1 MPAPRLTFVPENWPI
16 SGDFPAMDT
25 HSSVVSEQTSSPIGP
40 MTGPLTVLLADDH
53 PAVRAGVRAALEAG
67 GLTIC
72 AEVGNA
78 EDAVEAA
85 VEHLPDVCL
94 LDVRMPGGGIWAA
107 KEISEQLEETI
118 VVMLTVSSAQE
129 ELFEALRAGASG
141 YLLKDMD
148 PKRLPQLL
156 RAAVA
161 GEAPLPPT
169 LVARLVDEF
178 RTRGRRRFLAL
189 PERRSVELTS
199 REYEVLELLRKGL
212 STADIAERLFIS
224 RTTVKRHISSVM
236 QKLNVRTRADAVR
249 LAGGSRI

>member
-1 MPAPRLTFVPENWPI
+1 
-16 SGDFPAMDT
+16 MDA
-25 HSSVVSEQTSSPIGP
+25 HSPVVSEQLPAATCPV
-40 MTGPLTVLLADDH
+40 TGPLSVLLADDH
-53 PAVRAGVRAALEAG
+53 PAVRAGVRGALEAG
-67 GLTIC
+67 GLTVC
-72 AEVGNA
+72 AEVGSA
-78 EDAVEAA
+78 EEAIQAA
-85 VEHLPDVCL
+85 VRHQPDVCL

-107 KEISEQLEETI
+107 KEISDRVEGTI

-156 RAAVA
+156 RAAVV

-178 RTRGRRRFLAL
+178 RTRGRRRYLAL

-224 RTTVKRHISSVM
+224 RVTVKRHISSVM
-236 QKLNVRTRADAVR
+236 QKLDVRSRADAVR

>member
-1 MPAPRLTFVPENWPI
+1 
-16 SGDFPAMDT
+16 MDPQS
-25 HSSVVSEQTSSPIGP
+25 HLVSENPPPATGSLS
-40 MTGPLTVLLADDH
+40 GPLTVLLADDH

-85 VEHLPDVCL
+85 LQHQPDVCL

-107 KEISEQLEETI
+107 KEISGQVEETI

-148 PKRLPQLL
+148 PKRLPSLL
-156 RAAVA
+156 RAAVV
-161 GEAPLPPT
+161 G
-169 LVARLVDEF
+169 
-178 RTRGRRRFLAL
+178 G
-189 PERRSVELTS
+189 
-199 REYEVLELLRKGL
+199 
-212 STADIAERLFIS
+212 
-224 RTTVKRHISSVM
+224 
-236 QKLNVRTRADAVR
+236 
-249 LAGGSRI
+249 AGGASSPSPHAAAWS

>member
-1 MPAPRLTFVPENWPI
+1 MDAQSPLVSDNNPPLATGPI
-16 SGDFPAMDT
+16 SG
-25 HSSVVSEQTSSPIGP
+25 
-40 MTGPLTVLLADDH
+40 PLKVLLADDH

-67 GLTIC
+67 GLIIC

-78 EDAVEAA
+78 EEAVAAA
-85 VEHLPDVCL
+85 VQHHPDVCL

-107 KEISEQLEETI
+107 KEISDQVEETI

-148 PKRLPQLL
+148 PKKLPSLL
-156 RAAVA
+156 RAAVV
-161 GEAPLPPT
+161 GEAPLPPA

-189 PERRSVELTS
+189 PQRRSVELTS

-212 STADIAERLFIS
+212 TTADIAERLFIS
-224 RTTVKRHISSVM
+224 RITVKRHISSVM
-236 QKLNVRTRADAVR
+236 QKLDVRTRADAVR

>member
-1 MPAPRLTFVPENWPI
+1 MEARGPL
-16 SGDFPAMDT
+16 
-25 HSSVVSEQTSSPIGP
+25 VSENPPPESASMSGT
-40 MTGPLTVLLADDH
+40 LTVLLADDH

-72 AEVGNA
+72 AEVGSA
-78 EDAVEAA
+78 EEAIEGA
-85 VEHLPDVCL
+85 VEHEPDVCL

-107 KEISEQLEETI
+107 KEISERLDDTI

-148 PKRLPQLL
+148 PTKLPSLL
-156 RAAVA
+156 RAAVV
-161 GEAPLPPT
+161 GEAPLPPA

-189 PERRSVELTS
+189 PQRRSVELTS

-224 RTTVKRHISSVM
+224 RVTVKRHISSVM
-236 QKLNVRTRADAVR
+236 QKLDVRTRADAVR

>member
-1 MPAPRLTFVPENWPI
+1 
-16 SGDFPAMDT
+16 MDAN
-25 HSSVVSEQTSSPIGP
+25 SPLVSEHHPPQSGP
-40 MTGPLTVLLADDH
+40 QNGPLTVLLADDH
-53 PAVRAGVRAALEAG
+53 PAVRAGVRGALEGG

-85 VEHLPDVCL
+85 VEHRPDVCL

-107 KEISEQLEETI
+107 KEISEQVEDTI

-156 RAAVA
+156 RAAVV

-178 RTRGRRRFLAL
+178 RTRGRRRFVAL

-224 RTTVKRHISSVM
+224 RITVKRHISSVM

-249 LAGGSRI
+249 LAGGSKI

>member
-1 MPAPRLTFVPENWPI
+1 
-16 SGDFPAMDT
+16 MDT
-25 HSSVVSEQTSSPIGP
+25 HSPLVSDNPPHSHDPTP
-40 MTGPLTVLLADDH
+40 GPLTVLLADDH

-78 EDAVEAA
+78 EDAVTAA
-85 VEHLPDVCL
+85 VEHQPDVCL

-107 KEISEQLEETI
+107 KEISDRVADTV
-118 VVMLTVSSAQE
+118 VVMLTVSSVQE

-148 PKRLPQLL
+148 PKRLPSLL
-156 RAAVA
+156 RAAVV

-178 RTRGRRRFLAL
+178 RSRGRRRFLAL
-189 PERRSVELTS
+189 PQRRSVELTS

-212 STADIAERLFIS
+212 TTADIAERLFIS
-224 RTTVKRHISSVM
+224 RITVKRHISSVM
-236 QKLNVRTRADAVR
+236 QKMDVRSRADAVR

>member
-1 MPAPRLTFVPENWPI
+1 
-16 SGDFPAMDT
+16 
-25 HSSVVSEQTSSPIGP
+25 

-85 VEHLPDVCL
+85 LEHRPGVCL

-107 KEISEQLEETI
+107 KEISEQVDDTV

-148 PKRLPQLL
+148 PTRLPQLL
-156 RAAVA
+156 RAAVV

-189 PERRSVELTS
+189 PQRRSVELTS

-212 STADIAERLFIS
+212 STADIADRLFIS
-224 RTTVKRHISSVM
+224 RITVKRHISSVM

>member
-1 MPAPRLTFVPENWPI
+1 MEARVPL
-16 SGDFPAMDT
+16 
-25 HSSVVSEQTSSPIGP
+25 VSDNSRPETASMQGT
-40 MTGPLTVLLADDH
+40 LTVLLADDH

-78 EDAVEAA
+78 EDAIQGA
-85 VEHLPDVCL
+85 VEYEPDVCL

-107 KEISEQLEETI
+107 KEISERLDETI

-148 PKRLPQLL
+148 PKRLPSLL
-156 RAAVA
+156 RAAVV
-161 GEAPLPPT
+161 GEAPVPPA

-212 STADIAERLFIS
+212 TTADIAERLFIS
-224 RTTVKRHISSVM
+224 RVTVKRHISSVM
-236 QKLNVRTRADAVR
+236 QKLDVRSRADAVR

>member
-1 MPAPRLTFVPENWPI
+1 MDAHTPLVRDNSSREADPI
-16 SGDFPAMDT
+16 
-25 HSSVVSEQTSSPIGP
+25 
-40 MTGPLTVLLADDH
+40 TGSLSVLLADDH

-67 GLTIC
+67 GLTVC

-85 VEHLPDVCL
+85 VEHRPDVCL

-107 KEISEQLEETI
+107 KEISEQVDETI

-148 PKRLPQLL
+148 PKRLPHLL
-156 RAAVA
+156 QAAVV

-178 RTRGRRRFLAL
+178 RKRGRRRFLAL
-189 PERRSVELTS
+189 PQRRSVELTS

-212 STADIAERLFIS
+212 STADIADRLFIS
-224 RTTVKRHISSVM
+224 RITVKRHISSVM
-236 QKLNVRTRADAVR
+236 QKLNVQTRADAVR

>member
-1 MPAPRLTFVPENWPI
+1 
-16 SGDFPAMDT
+16 MDAQ
-25 HSSVVSEQTSSPIGP
+25 SPLVSDNNPPLS
-40 MTGPLTVLLADDH
+40 TGPASGPLAVLLADDH

-67 GLTIC
+67 GLNIC

-85 VEHLPDVCL
+85 VKHEPDVCL

-107 KEISEQLEETI
+107 KEISERVEETI

-148 PKRLPQLL
+148 PKKLPSLL
-156 RAAVA
+156 RAAVV
-161 GEAPLPPT
+161 GEAPLPPA

-189 PERRSVELTS
+189 PQRRSVELTS

-212 STADIAERLFIS
+212 TTADIAERLFIS
-224 RTTVKRHISSVM
+224 RITVKRHISSVM
-236 QKLNVRTRADAVR
+236 QKLDVRTRADAVR

>member
-1 MPAPRLTFVPENWPI
+1 MAARSPLVSDNPPPE
-16 SGDFPAMDT
+16 SASM
-25 HSSVVSEQTSSPIGP
+25 S
-40 MTGPLTVLLADDH
+40 GPLTVLLADDH

-72 AEVGNA
+72 AEVGSA
-78 EDAVEAA
+78 EAA
-85 VEHLPDVCL
+85 IEGAMEHRPDVCL

-107 KEISEQLEETI
+107 KEISERLDDTI

-148 PKRLPQLL
+148 PRKLPSLL
-156 RAAVA
+156 RAAVV
-161 GEAPLPPT
+161 GEAPLPPA

-189 PERRSVELTS
+189 PQRRSVELTS

-224 RTTVKRHISSVM
+224 RVTVKRHISSVM
-236 QKLNVRTRADAVR
+236 QKLDVRTRADAIR
-249 LAGGSRI
+249 LAGGSKI

>member
-1 MPAPRLTFVPENWPI
+1 MDTQSPLVSNTPPPAP
-16 SGDFPAMDT
+16 
-25 HSSVVSEQTSSPIGP
+25 GP
-40 MTGPLTVLLADDH
+40 PPGPLTVLLADDH

-72 AEVGNA
+72 AEVGSA

-85 VEHLPDVCL
+85 AEHRPDVCL

-107 KEISEQLEETI
+107 KEISDRIEDTI
-118 VVMLTVSSAQE
+118 VVMLTVSSAEE

-148 PKRLPQLL
+148 PKRLPSLL
-156 RAAVA
+156 RAAVV

-178 RTRGRRRFLAL
+178 RARGRRRFLAL
-189 PERRSVELTS
+189 PQRRSVELTS

-212 STADIAERLFIS
+212 TTADIAERLFIS
-224 RTTVKRHISSVM
+224 RITVKRHISSVM
-236 QKLNVRTRADAVR
+236 QKMDVRTRADAVR

>member
-1 MPAPRLTFVPENWPI
+1 MDSDSPTVSDNPLPD
-16 SGDFPAMDT
+16 SG
-25 HSSVVSEQTSSPIGP
+25 S
-40 MTGPLTVLLADDH
+40 MTGTLTVLLADDH
-53 PAVRAGVRAALEAG
+53 PAVRAGVRAALEGG

-85 VEHLPDVCL
+85 LRHRPDVAL

-107 KEISEQLEETI
+107 KVISDQLEATI

-148 PKRLPQLL
+148 HRRLPSLL
-156 RAAVA
+156 RAALV

-178 RTRGRRRFLAL
+178 RTRGRRRFLVL
-189 PERRSVELTS
+189 PQRRSVELTS

-212 STADIAERLFIS
+212 STADIADRLFIS
-224 RTTVKRHISSVM
+224 RITVKRHISSVM
-236 QKLNVRTRADAVR
+236 QKLDVRTRADAVR

>member
-1 MPAPRLTFVPENWPI
+1 
-16 SGDFPAMDT
+16 MDM
-25 HSSVVSEQTSSPIGP
+25 HGSVVNDDSSAETGP
-40 MTGPLTVLLADDH
+40 MTGPLSVLLADDH

-67 GLTIC
+67 GLTVC

-85 VEHLPDVCL
+85 VQHRPDVCL
-94 LDVRMPGGGIWAA
+94 LDVRMPGGGIWAT
-107 KEISEQLEETI
+107 KEISERLGETI
-118 VVMLTVSSAQE
+118 VVMLTVSSAEE

-148 PKRLPQLL
+148 PERLPELL
-156 RAAVA
+156 RAAVV

-178 RTRGRRRFLAL
+178 RNRGRRRFLAL
-189 PERRSVELTS
+189 PQRRSVELTS

-212 STADIAERLFIS
+212 STADIADRLFIS
-224 RTTVKRHISSVM
+224 RVTVKRHISSVM
-236 QKLNVRTRADAVR
+236 QKLNVETRADAVR

>member
-1 MPAPRLTFVPENWPI
+1 MDAHNPEVRDNPPLAT
-16 SGDFPAMDT
+16 G
-25 HSSVVSEQTSSPIGP
+25 SV
-40 MTGPLTVLLADDH
+40 TGPLSVLLADDH

-67 GLTIC
+67 GLTVT

-85 VEHLPDVCL
+85 VQHQPDVCL

-107 KEISEQLEETI
+107 KEISEQVEEAI
-118 VVMLTVSSAQE
+118 VVMLTVSNAQE

-148 PKRLPQLL
+148 PKRLPSLL
-156 RAAVA
+156 RAAVV

-189 PERRSVELTS
+189 PQRRSVELTS

-224 RTTVKRHISSVM
+224 RVTVKRHISSVM
-236 QKLNVRTRADAVR
+236 QKLDVRTRADAVR

>member
-1 MPAPRLTFVPENWPI
+1 
-16 SGDFPAMDT
+16 MDA
-25 HSSVVSEQTSSPIGP
+25 HSPLVSENPPATPSP

-53 PAVRAGVRAALEAG
+53 PAVRAGVRAALEGG
-67 GLTIC
+67 GLTVV

-78 EDAVEAA
+78 EDAVEGAA
-85 VEHLPDVCL
+85 EHRPDVCL

-107 KEISEQLEETI
+107 KEISEQVEETI

-148 PKRLPQLL
+148 PKRLPSLL
-156 RAAVA
+156 RAAVV

-178 RTRGRRRFLAL
+178 RARGRRRFLAL
-189 PERRSVELTS
+189 PQRRSVELTT

-224 RTTVKRHISSVM
+224 RITVKRHISSVM
-236 QKLNVRTRADAVR
+236 QKLDVRTRADAVR

>member
-1 MPAPRLTFVPENWPI
+1 
-16 SGDFPAMDT
+16 MDT
-25 HSSVVSEQTSSPIGP
+25 HSALVSDNPPHTTGPSP
-40 MTGPLTVLLADDH
+40 GPLTVLLADDH

-67 GLTIC
+67 GLTIS

-78 EDAVEAA
+78 EDAVAGA
-85 VEHLPDVCL
+85 VAHQPDVCL

-107 KEISEQLEETI
+107 KEISDQVDETI

-148 PKRLPQLL
+148 PKRLPSLL
-156 RAAVA
+156 RAAVV

-169 LVARLVDEF
+169 LVAQLVDEF

-189 PERRSVELTS
+189 PQRRSVELTS

-212 STADIAERLFIS
+212 TTADIAERLFIS
-224 RTTVKRHISSVM
+224 RITVKRHISSVM
-236 QKLNVRTRADAVR
+236 QKLDVRTRADAVR

>member
-1 MPAPRLTFVPENWPI
+1 MAQ
-16 SGDFPAMDT
+16 SAAG
-25 HSSVVSEQTSSPIGP
+25 SEQTPLSSGP

-53 PAVRAGVRAALEAG
+53 PAVRAGVRGALEAG
-67 GLTIC
+67 GLTVC

-85 VEHLPDVCL
+85 VEHRPDVCL

-107 KEISEQLEETI
+107 KEISEQVDETI

-156 RAAVA
+156 RAAVV

-189 PERRSVELTS
+189 PQRRSVELTS

-224 RTTVKRHISSVM
+224 RVTVKRHISSVM
-236 QKLNVRTRADAVR
+236 QKLDVQTRADAVR

>member
-1 MPAPRLTFVPENWPI
+1 LPAPRLTFLPENWPI
-16 SGDFPAMDT
+16 SGDFPDMAQ
-25 HSSVVSEQTSSPIGP
+25 SAAGSEQTPPSSGP

-53 PAVRAGVRAALEAG
+53 PAVRAGVRGALEAG
-67 GLTIC
+67 GLTVC

-85 VEHLPDVCL
+85 VEHRPDVCL

-107 KEISEQLEETI
+107 KEISEQVEETI

-156 RAAVA
+156 RAAVV

-189 PERRSVELTS
+189 PQRRSVELTS

-224 RTTVKRHISSVM
+224 RVTVKRHISSVM
-236 QKLNVRTRADAVR
+236 QKLDVQTRADAVR

>member
-1 MPAPRLTFVPENWPI
+1 
-16 SGDFPAMDT
+16 
-25 HSSVVSEQTSSPIGP
+25 

-53 PAVRAGVRAALEAG
+53 PAVRAGVRAALEGG

-72 AEVGNA
+72 AEVGSA
-78 EDAVEAA
+78 EEAVEAA
-85 VEHLPDVCL
+85 LRHRPDVCL
-94 LDVRMPGGGIWAA
+94 LDIHMPGGGILAA
-107 KEISEQLEETI
+107 KLIHEQLDGTI

-148 PKRLPQLL
+148 PTRLPALL

-178 RTRGRRRFLAL
+178 RNRGRRRFLAL
-189 PERRSVELTS
+189 PKRRSVELTS

-224 RTTVKRHISSVM
+224 RVTVKRHISSVM
-236 QKLNVRTRADAVR
+236 QKLDVRTREDAVR

>member
-1 MPAPRLTFVPENWPI
+1 
-16 SGDFPAMDT
+16 MDT
-25 HSSVVSEQTSSPIGP
+25 HSPMVSENPPHTDGP
-40 MTGPLTVLLADDH
+40 MSGPLTVLLADDH

-67 GLTIC
+67 GLTIA

-85 VEHLPDVCL
+85 VTHVPDVCL

-107 KEISEQLEETI
+107 KEISERVADTI

-148 PKRLPQLL
+148 PKRLPSLL
-156 RAAVA
+156 RAAVV
-161 GEAPLPPT
+161 GEAPLPPA

-178 RTRGRRRFLAL
+178 RARGRRRFLAL
-189 PERRSVELTS
+189 PQRRSVELTT

-212 STADIAERLFIS
+212 TTADIAERLFIS
-224 RTTVKRHISSVM
+224 RVTVKRHISSVM
-236 QKLNVRTRADAVR
+236 QKLDVRTRADAVR

>member
-1 MPAPRLTFVPENWPI
+1 
-16 SGDFPAMDT
+16 MDT
-25 HSSVVSEQTSSPIGP
+25 YSPGVSDESRPATGQ
-40 MTGPLTVLLADDH
+40 MTGQLSVLLADDH
-53 PAVRAGVRAALEAG
+53 PAVRAGVRGALEVG
-67 GLTIC
+67 GLTVC

-78 EDAVEAA
+78 EDAVAAA
-85 VEHLPDVCL
+85 VKHRPDVSL
-94 LDVRMPGGGIWAA
+94 LDVHMPGGGIWAA
-107 KEISEQLEETI
+107 KEISEQVDETI
-118 VVMLTVSSAQE
+118 VVMLTVSSAEE

-148 PKRLPQLL
+148 PTRLPQLL
-156 RAAVA
+156 RSAVV

-178 RTRGRRRFLAL
+178 RTRGRRRYLAV
-189 PERRSVELTS
+189 PDRPSVELTS

-224 RTTVKRHISSVM
+224 RVTVKRHISSVM
-236 QKLNVRTRADAVR
+236 QKLDVRTRADAVR

>member
-1 MPAPRLTFVPENWPI
+1 MEANSALVREETPP
-16 SGDFPAMDT
+16 
-25 HSSVVSEQTSSPIGP
+25 SSGP

-53 PAVRAGVRAALEAG
+53 PAVRAGVRGALEAG
-67 GLTIC
+67 GLTVC

-85 VEHLPDVCL
+85 VEQRPDVCL

-107 KEISEQLEETI
+107 KEISEQVDETI

-156 RAAVA
+156 RAAVV
-161 GEAPLPPT
+161 GEAPLPPA

-189 PERRSVELTS
+189 PQRRSVELTS

-224 RTTVKRHISSVM
+224 RVTVKRHISSVM
-236 QKLNVRTRADAVR
+236 QKLNVRTRDDAVR

>member
-1 MPAPRLTFVPENWPI
+1 
-16 SGDFPAMDT
+16 MDA
-25 HSSVVSEQTSSPIGP
+25 HSPLVSDTPPHAAGP
-40 MTGPLTVLLADDH
+40 MPGPLTVLLADDH

-72 AEVGNA
+72 AEVGSA
-78 EDAVEAA
+78 EDAVAGA
-85 VEHLPDVCL
+85 VKHQPDVCL

-107 KEISEQLEETI
+107 KEISDQVAETI

-148 PKRLPQLL
+148 PKRLPSLL
-156 RAAVA
+156 RAAVM

-189 PERRSVELTS
+189 PQRRSVELTS

-212 STADIAERLFIS
+212 TTADIAERLFIS
-224 RTTVKRHISSVM
+224 RVTVKRHISSVM
-236 QKLNVRTRADAVR
+236 QKLDVRTRADAVR

>member
-1 MPAPRLTFVPENWPI
+1 MDAHSPLVSENPPSTPAPM
-16 SGDFPAMDT
+16 SG
-25 HSSVVSEQTSSPIGP
+25 S
-40 MTGPLTVLLADDH
+40 LTVLLADDH
-53 PAVRAGVRAALEAG
+53 PAVRAGVRAALEGG
-67 GLTIC
+67 GLTVVD
-72 AEVGNA
+72 EVGNA
-78 EDAVEAA
+78 EDAVTGAI
-85 VEHLPDVCL
+85 EHRPDVCL

-107 KEISEQLEETI
+107 KEISEQVEDTI
-118 VVMLTVSSAQE
+118 VVMLTVSSAEE

-148 PKRLPQLL
+148 PKRLPSLL
-156 RAAVA
+156 RAAVV

-178 RTRGRRRFLAL
+178 RARGRRRFLAL
-189 PERRSVELTS
+189 PQRRSVELTT

-224 RTTVKRHISSVM
+224 RITVKRHISSVM
-236 QKLNVRTRADAVR
+236 QKLDVRTRADAVH

>member
-1 MPAPRLTFVPENWPI
+1 
-16 SGDFPAMDT
+16 MDT
-25 HSSVVSEQTSSPIGP
+25 QSPLVSNNNPPQATGP
-40 MTGPLTVLLADDH
+40 ESGPLTVLLADDH

-78 EDAVEAA
+78 EDAVAGA
-85 VEHLPDVCL
+85 VKHHPDVCL

-107 KEISEQLEETI
+107 KEISGQVAETI
-118 VVMLTVSSAQE
+118 VVMLTVSSAQD

-148 PKRLPQLL
+148 PKRLPSLL
-156 RAAVA
+156 RAAVV

-189 PERRSVELTS
+189 PQRRSVELTS

-224 RTTVKRHISSVM
+224 RITVKRHISSVM
-236 QKLNVRTRADAVR
+236 QKLDVRTRADAVR
-249 LAGGSRI
+249 LADGSKI

>member
-1 MPAPRLTFVPENWPI
+1 MDAHSPTVSAEAPPT
-16 SGDFPAMDT
+16 A
-25 HSSVVSEQTSSPIGP
+25 GP
-40 MTGPLTVLLADDH
+40 VTGPLSVLLADDH

-67 GLTIC
+67 GLSIC

-85 VEHLPDVCL
+85 VQHRPDVCL

-107 KEISEQLEETI
+107 KEISDQVDETI
-118 VVMLTVSSAQE
+118 VVMLTVSSGQE

-156 RAAVA
+156 RAAVV

-189 PERRSVELTS
+189 PQRRSVELTS

-212 STADIAERLFIS
+212 TTADIAERLFIS
-224 RTTVKRHISSVM
+224 RVTVKRHISSVM
-236 QKLNVRTRADAVR
+236 QKLDVRTRAEAVR